1 MSVRFVATEILS
13 SADGLSH
20 GETQVLETDEVRAA
34 RAAGGGGGKT
44 LYEQLEAEREKQQE
58 AYDANTKALFSPG
71 EVLDAVAC
79 YQRLRAAC
87 GVKEGAY
94 GREAFDAVLQPTVVS
109 TVARKSFIF
118 STLNLRV
125 MASMMRLPSRLSPM
139 PFSGTWTAL
148 PMAPRN
154 VRPNLSAERETAET
168 SSLRSGSRR
177 TSSQRLTKPW
187 LPSSF

>member
-71 EVLDAVAC
+71 EVLDAEDVAF
-79 YQRLRAAC
+79 YEAEQRRAAAARAARA
-87 GVKEGAY
+87 ED
-94 GREAFDAVLQPTVVS
+94 EASEFAAARAAAVPAAPPPVVR
-109 TVARKSFIF
+109 A
-118 STLNLRV
+118 
-125 MASMMRLPSRLSPM
+125 AP
-139 PFSGTWTAL
+139 
-148 PMAPRN
+148 APRRGR
-154 VRPNLSAERETAET
+154 RPR
-168 SSLRSGSRR
+168 GPRR
-177 TSSQRLTKPW
+177 VLVLLGGRR
-187 LPSSF
+187 

>member
-71 EVLDAVAC
+71 EVLDAEDVAF
-79 YQRLRAAC
+79 YEAEQRRAAAARAAR
-87 GVKEGAY
+87 GASEHNSCLVALPPRICPTSLEAVPRGP
-94 GREAFDAVLQPTVVS
+94 GRERQ
-109 TVARKSFIF
+109 
-118 STLNLRV
+118 
-125 MASMMRLPSRLSPM
+125 SP
-139 PFSGTWTAL
+139 A
-148 PMAPRN
+148 
-154 VRPNLSAERETAET
+154 
-168 SSLRSGSRR
+168 
-177 TSSQRLTKPW
+177 
-187 LPSSF
+187 

>member
-71 EVLDAVAC
+71 EVLDAEDVAF
-79 YQRLRAAC
+79 YEAEQRRAAAARAARAEDEASEFAAAC
-87 GVKEGAY
+87 FVHFFLFRYIKE
-94 GREAFDAVLQPTVVS
+94 P
-109 TVARKSFIF
+109 
-118 STLNLRV
+118 
-125 MASMMRLPSRLSPM
+125 
-139 PFSGTWTAL
+139 
-148 PMAPRN
+148 
-154 VRPNLSAERETAET
+154 
-168 SSLRSGSRR
+168 
-177 TSSQRLTKPW
+177 TKPHVNKM
-187 LPSSF
+187 

>member
-71 EVLDAVAC
+71 EVLDAEDVAVEAGGALWLRKREHLPADRRLINLDRHSLPVADGELTLDERDLLLC
-79 YQRLRAAC
+79 LIRDERPPDRLRTRAA
-87 GVKEGAY
+87 
-94 GREAFDAVLQPTVVS
+94 L
-109 TVARKSFIF
+109 
-118 STLNLRV
+118 
-125 MASMMRLPSRLSPM
+125 
-139 PFSGTWTAL
+139 TA
-148 PMAPRN
+148 AKR
-154 VRPNLSAERETAET
+154 
-168 SSLRSGSRR
+168 
-177 TSSQRLTKPW
+177 
-187 LPSSF
+187 

>member
-71 EVLDAVAC
+71 EVLDAEDVAF
-79 YQRLRAAC
+79 YEAEQRRAA
-87 GVKEGAY
+87 A
-94 GREAFDAVLQPTVVS
+94 
-109 TVARKSFIF
+109 ARAA
-118 STLNLRV
+118 R
-125 MASMMRLPSRLSPM
+125 
-139 PFSGTWTAL
+139 
-148 PMAPRN
+148 
-154 VRPNLSAERETAET
+154 AEDELE
-168 SSLRSGSRR
+168 RR
-177 TSSQRLTKPW
+177 TVPSQNKHESTYIHDLRNDQNY
-187 LPSSF
+187 